1 LSLPETDKTKTD
13 RDRGE
18 AEPTKQV
25 EQLNLVESAQ
35 VQAAGAVQPVQ
46 EKAPPGKMKV
56 DLHCHTEA
64 SPDCST
70 PIELIPSQCVSKKIK
85 VQAITDHNTIDGA
98 VRLKKIAADTVDPAI
113 LTIIVGEEVSTQEGE
128 IVGLFLHQAV
138 PAHMTP
144 EDTVKA
150 IKEQGGLVLI
160 PHGFD
165 PRKRWRLKPPALT
178 RIASQVDIIET
189 FNARISNLKWNRAAV
204 AWAKERGVLM
214 SAGSD
219 AHRLVDIGSAWVEV
233 PHAQIRSPE
242 DLKKVLQG
250 GTPVG
255 NWVPPALAYV
265 LKMWDRTKR
274 RIAAQWQSQR

>member
-1 LSLPETDKTKTD
+1 MSLPETDKAKSD
-13 RDRGE
+13 RERDE

-25 EQLNLVESAQ
+25 EQLNPIESAQ

-46 EKAPPGKMKV
+46 EEAPTGKMKV

-70 PIELIPSQCVSKKIK
+70 PIELIPGQCISKNIK
-85 VQAITDHNTIDGA
+85 VQAITDHNTIAGA
-98 VRLKKIAADTVDPAI
+98 VRLKKIATDTVDPAI

-128 IVGLFLHQAV
+128 IAGLFLQQAV

-150 IKEQGGLVLI
+150 IQEQGGLVLI

-178 RIASQVDIIET
+178 RIAEQVDIIET

-233 PHAQIRSPE
+233 PYAQIYSPE
-242 DLKKVLQG
+242 DLKSVLQG
-250 GTPVG
+250 GTPIG
-255 NWVPPALAYV
+255 NWMHPTLAYV
-265 LKMWDRTKR
+265 LKMWDRTR
-274 RIAAQWQSQR
+274 RKIAAR